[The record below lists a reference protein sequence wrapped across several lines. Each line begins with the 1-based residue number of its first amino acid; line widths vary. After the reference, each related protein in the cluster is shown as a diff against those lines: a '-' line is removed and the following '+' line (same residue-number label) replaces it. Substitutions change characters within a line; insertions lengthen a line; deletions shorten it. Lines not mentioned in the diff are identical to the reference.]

1 MNSVAQ
7 QTDTIHIGDLQ
18 PGVTLID
25 TYQNKEKVI
34 QCVEPFDTFVR
45 LFFENDPE
53 PFTCFLEQLQ
63 SRFEIVSD
71 AFRADANLVRLVA
84 EAHRLQHAYL
94 FNPIFATET
103 SLIDP
108 LPHQFIAVYEHLL
121 KHVPLRFLLA
131 DDAGAG
137 KTIMTGLYIQE
148 ALLRR
153 RVKRVLIVPPAG
165 LIGNWERELRVCF
178 RLQFRILSSADAANA
193 NPFADPENRLAI
205 ISLDTLRQERMQNYL
220 FEAQPYDLVVFDEA
234 HKLSARY
241 EPDGTVDTSKRY
253 ELAEQI
259 AAQQKNLLLL
269 TATPHMGKDDAYYFL
284 WRLLLPEHL
293 AAQKAF
299 ARLTDQE
306 KSKHLLN

>member
-1 MNSVAQ
+1 M
-7 QTDTIHIGDLQ
+7 
-18 PGVTLID
+18 
-25 TYQNKEKVI
+25 
-34 QCVEPFDTFVR
+34 
-45 LFFENDPE
+45 
-53 PFTCFLEQLQ
+53 
-63 SRFEIVSD
+63 
-71 AFRADANLVRLVA
+71 VA

-121 KHVPLRFLLA
+121 KHNPLRFLLA

-148 ALLRR
+148 LLLRQQI
-153 RVKRVLIVPPAG
+153 KRILIVPPAG

-193 NPFADPENRLAI
+193 NPFANPENRLAI
-205 ISLDTLRQERMQNYL
+205 ISLDTLRQERMQDCL

-241 EPDGTVDTSKRY
+241 ESDGTVDKSRRY
-253 ELAEQI
+253 ELAERI

-299 ARLTDQE
+299 ERLPDKE
-306 KSKHLLN
+306 KSKHLLRRMKEEMVTFNGKPHLSAAAKSDHRLSTQERRGK

>member
-1 MNSVAQ
+1 MDSVAH

-18 PGVTLID
+18 PGITLID
-25 TYQNKEKVI
+25 THQGKERI
-34 QCVEPFDTFVR
+34 IRWIEPHDTFVR
-45 LFFENDPE
+45 LFFENDDA
-53 PFTCFLEQLQ
+53 PFTYSIQELQ
-63 SRFEIVSD
+63 SRFELVSA

-121 KHVPLRFLLA
+121 KHYPLRFLLA

-148 ALLRR
+148 LLLRQQVGR
-153 RVKRVLIVPPAG
+153 ILIVPPAG

-178 RLQFRILSSADAANA
+178 RLQFQILSSANAADT

-205 ISLDTLRQERMQNYL
+205 
-220 FEAQPYDLVVFDEA
+220 
-234 HKLSARY
+234 
-241 EPDGTVDTSKRY
+241 
-253 ELAEQI
+253 
-259 AAQQKNLLLL
+259 
-269 TATPHMGKDDAYYFL
+269 
-284 WRLLLPEHL
+284 
-293 AAQKAF
+293 
-299 ARLTDQE
+299 
-306 KSKHLLN
+306 

>member
-1 MNSVAQ
+1 MSSAAQ
-7 QTDTIHIGDLQ
+7 QTDVIHIGDLH
-18 PGVTLID
+18 PGVLLID
-25 TYQNKEKVI
+25 TYQNTERVI
-34 QCVEPFDTFVR
+34 RRVESHDTFVQ
-45 LFFENDPE
+45 LFFENDDQ
-53 PFTCFLEQLQ
+53 PFTCSIEQLQ
-63 SRFEIVSD
+63 SRFEFVSD

-121 KHVPLRFLLA
+121 KHNPLRFLLA

-148 ALLRR
+148 LLLRQQ
-153 RVKRVLIVPPAG
+153 VKRILIVPPAG

-178 RLQFRILSSADAANA
+178 RLQFRILSSADAANT
-193 NPFADPENRLAI
+193 NPFANPENRLAI
-205 ISLDTLRQERMQNYL
+205 ISLDTLRQERMQEYL

-241 EPDGTVDTSKRY
+241 ESDGTVDKSKRY
-253 ELAEQI
+253 ELAERI
-259 AAQQKNLLLL
+259 AAQGKNLLLL
-269 TATPHMGKDDAYYFL
+269 TGDTTHGE
-284 WRLLLPEHL
+284 R
-293 AAQKAF
+293 
-299 ARLTDQE
+299 
-306 KSKHLLN
+306 